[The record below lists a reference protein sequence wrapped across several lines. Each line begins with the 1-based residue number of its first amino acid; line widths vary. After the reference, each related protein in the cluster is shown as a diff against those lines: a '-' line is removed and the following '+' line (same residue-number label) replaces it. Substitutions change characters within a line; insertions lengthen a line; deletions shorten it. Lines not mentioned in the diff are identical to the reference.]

1 MDYVST
7 RVITNDIKRL
17 VAFYEKITQL
27 KANWL
32 NELFAEVGTPHGAL
46 AIGAVETRKLFG
58 AESIQPASSQSAT
71 IEFRVDDVG
80 QPLAA
85 VPRPRTA
92 IWSTSSRRRARKR
105 RRSMAFSG
113 RAVPRL
119 RRPRL
124 W

>member
-7 RVITNDIKRL
+7 GVITNDIKRL

-32 NELFAEVGTPHGAL
+32 NELFAEVETPHGAL

-85 VPRPRTA
+85 VPRPGRQ
-92 IWSTSSRRRARKR
+92 
-105 RRSMAFSG
+105 SG
-113 RAVPRL
+113 QLLHAGEPGSEEEVWRL
-119 RRPRL
+119 AGALFRD
-124 W
+124 